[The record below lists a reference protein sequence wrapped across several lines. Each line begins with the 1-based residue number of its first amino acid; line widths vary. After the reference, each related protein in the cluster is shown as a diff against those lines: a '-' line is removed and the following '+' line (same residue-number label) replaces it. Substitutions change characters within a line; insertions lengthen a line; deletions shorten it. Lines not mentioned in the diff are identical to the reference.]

1 MAVVQR
7 DEDPGNGNSEAAVR
21 KKLMGRVEL
30 VRARLTCS
38 KSIGLKERVMVGLS
52 GTGIWSGGLRYGDA
66 SEAAEAGAELES
78 LGYSALWIPDTGGD
92 LFESLERLLS
102 ATTGITVAS
111 GILNLWMH
119 TPEETAAAYARLT
132 DVYGDRLLVGI
143 GVSHAPLIDA
153 AEPGRYRT
161 PLASTARFLDG
172 LDAADRPLPSD
183 RRVLAALGP
192 KMLELARQ
200 RTAGTHPY
208 NVTPEHTAAARE
220 AIGTD
225 GLVLPEQ
232 AVALERDPST
242 ARALGRAHLSFYF
255 SLPNYVN
262 NLRRLGFGDEDFTD
276 GGSDRLVD
284 ALVAWG
290 DEDAIR
296 RRLDLHRAAGADH
309 VCIQVLTDTA
319 ATGLPLAQW
328 RALAPALV
336 D

>member
-1 MAVVQR
+1 M
-7 DEDPGNGNSEAAVR
+7 VR
-21 KKLMGRVEL
+21 
-30 VRARLTCS
+30 
-38 KSIGLKERVMVGLS
+38 LS

-66 SEAAEAGAELES
+66 GEAVEAAGELES

-92 LFESLERLLS
+92 LFESLERLLG

-119 TPEETAAAYARLT
+119 TPGATAEAFAAFA
-132 DVYGDRLLVGI
+132 DAYGDRLLVGI

-153 AEPGRYRT
+153 AEPGRYRN
-161 PLASTARFLDG
+161 PLASTAGFLDG
-172 LDAADRPLPSD
+172 LDAAVPPLPAD

-208 NVTPEHTAAARE
+208 NVTPEHTAMARE
-220 AIGTD
+220 AIGAD
-225 GLVLPEQ
+225 RLVLPEQ
-232 AVALERDPST
+232 AVALERDPSR

-255 SLPNYVN
+255 ALPNYVN
-262 NLRRLGFGDEDFTD
+262 NLRRLGFGDDDFAD

-290 DEDAIR
+290 DEESIR
-296 RRLDLHRAAGADH
+296 ERIDLHRAAGADH
-309 VCIQVLTDTA
+309 VCIQVLTDATA
-319 ATGLPLAQW
+319 PGLPLAQW
-328 RALAPALV
+328 RQLAPVLV
-336 D
+336 G

>member
-1 MAVVQR
+1 M
-7 DEDPGNGNSEAAVR
+7 VR
-21 KKLMGRVEL
+21 
-30 VRARLTCS
+30 
-38 KSIGLKERVMVGLS
+38 LK

-66 SEAAEAGAELES
+66 GEAVEAAGELES
-78 LGYSALWIPDTGGD
+78 LGYSALWIPDAGGD
-92 LFESLERLLS
+92 LFESVERLLG
-102 ATTGITVAS
+102 ATTGITVAT

-119 TPEETAAAYARLT
+119 TPEETAEAFAGFT
-132 DVYGDRLLVGI
+132 DAYGDRLLIGI

-153 AEPGRYRT
+153 AEPGRYRN
-161 PLASTARFLDG
+161 PLASTAGFLDG
-172 LDAADRPLPSD
+172 LDAAVHPLPSD

-208 NVTPEHTAAARE
+208 NVTPEHTAVARE
-220 AIGTD
+220 AIGAD

-232 AVALERDPST
+232 AVALERDPSR

-262 NLRRLGFGDEDFTD
+262 NLRRLGFGDEDLAD

-290 DEDAIR
+290 DEDSIR
-296 RRLDLHRAAGADH
+296 ERIDLHRAAGADH

-319 ATGLPLAQW
+319 ASGLPLAQW
-328 RALAPALV
+328 RQLAPVLV